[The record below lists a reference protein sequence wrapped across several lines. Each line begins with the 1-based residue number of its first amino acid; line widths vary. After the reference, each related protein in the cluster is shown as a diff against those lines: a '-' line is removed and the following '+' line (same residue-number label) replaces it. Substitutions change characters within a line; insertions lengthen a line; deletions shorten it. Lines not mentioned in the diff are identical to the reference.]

1 MKKKPLY
8 RDIVLKPIIRTV
20 NLKYL
25 PRKFRWRG
33 KSVQTPQKLNYFTI
47 IKIAYKILL
56 IVPNC

>member
-33 KSVQTPQKLNYFTI
+33 QSEKVYKSHKNSI
-47 IKIAYKILL
+47 IS
-56 IVPNC
+56 